1 MAAILIHLTVSTN
14 GDSEY
19 LHRTREFSAG
29 FGIISRAYRGVCD
42 QIHRLRPQAKNEREL
57 GGLWRPFQM
66 QLLNQSTASPLLT
79 LPMSMRKTPNKNIPT
94 PSTTKLMFAPHR
106 ALIRDL

>member
-1 MAAILIHLTVSTN
+1 MEIQNTCTAQENSWLASGLSLELTEAFVIRST
-14 GDSEY
+14 DSDP
-19 LHRTREFSAG
+19 L
-29 FGIISRAYRGVCD
+29 
-42 QIHRLRPQAKNEREL
+42 AKNEREF

-79 LPMSMRKTPNKNIPT
+79 LPLSMRKTPNKNIPT